1 MTSTGL
7 RRLAAILIAD
17 VVGYSRLMSRDEAG
31 TLHALTIRNNTILAP
46 LLAEHRGRLVKS
58 MGDGVLV
65 EFVSAVDAVEC
76 AMAYQSATRRANGKV
91 AENQRILVRIGI
103 NLGDVMVE
111 DGDLFGEGVN
121 VAARLEALAEPG
133 SVVVSQ
139 IVVSQVRGR
148 VKFRFD
154 DLGAKDLKHIAEPV
168 RVYRV
173 SAPASSSDAVPRN
186 DNQSSKPSLAILPFA
201 NLNGSAEQD
210 YFSDGIT
217 EDIIT
222 DLSQVSALSVVSSR
236 MAFTFKGRQTELSQ
250 AAHKLNVRYLLEG
263 SVRRAGSRVRITAQ
277 LVDSVTG
284 NHLWA
289 ERYDRKLGDVF
300 ALQDDITRCVV
311 AALRVKL
318 RPAES
323 TLVADRSTSNAEA
336 YELYLKGRAKF
347 FQSWGNVAVLKS
359 ARELFTKAVEATR
372 DMREP
377 IRGLPIAIP
386 FCGSTAISTFPST
399 SCSPSATRPSAWRPA
414 WPRPMPAGEWRSMSP
429 AVPRRRL
436 RRSNGQ
442 LRWIRYCSG
451 RIWST
456 PSTAGTGAI
465 SGRRR
470 RFSSARRSSDRMI
483 LLPLHCS
490 RTSMNCRVSSNSAG
504 RPRAEPSSA
513 SNQLSSATRMRRK
526 SWGSGRRL
534 WSICPKTRARWNG
547 PSARSRWSPAITP
560 FATMLPAPMRSPAA
574 QMRRWSNSDT

>member
-1 MTSTGL
+1 MTTTGP

-76 AMAYQSATRRANGKV
+76 AMAYQSATRRANGIV
-91 AENQRILVRIGI
+91 AEDRRILVRIGI

-148 VKFRFD
+148 VKFQFD
-154 DLGAKDLKHIAEPV
+154 DLGVKDLKHIAEPV

-201 NLNGSAEQD
+201 NLSGSAEQD

-236 MAFTFKGRQTELSQ
+236 MAFTFKGRQIELSQ

-263 SVRRAGSRVRITAQ
+263 SVRRAGGRVRITAQ

-284 NHLWA
+284 SHLWA
-289 ERYDRKLGDVF
+289 ERYDRELGDVF

-318 RPAES
+318 LPAES
-323 TLVADRSTSNAEA
+323 TSVADRSTSNAVA

-347 FQSWGNVAVLKS
+347 FQSWGNVAMLKS
-359 ARELFTKAVEATR
+359 ARELFTKAVEADPGYAR
-372 DMREP
+372 
-377 IRGLPIAIP
+377 A
-386 FCGSTAISTFPST
+386 
-399 SCSPSATRPSAWRPA
+399 
-414 WPRPMPAGEWRSMSP
+414 
-429 AVPRRRL
+429 
-436 RRSNGQ
+436 
-442 LRWIRYCSG
+442 Y
-451 RIWST
+451 
-456 PSTAGTGAI
+456 TG
-465 SGRRR
+465 
-470 RFSSARRSSDRMI
+470 
-483 LLPLHCS
+483 
-490 RTSMNCRVSSNSAG
+490 V
-504 RPRAEPSSA
+504 AE
-513 SNQLSSATRMRRK
+513 
-526 SWGSGRRL
+526 
-534 WSICPKTRARWNG
+534 
-547 PSARSRWSPAITP
+547 
-560 FATMLPAPMRSPAA
+560 
-574 QMRRWSNSDT
+574 